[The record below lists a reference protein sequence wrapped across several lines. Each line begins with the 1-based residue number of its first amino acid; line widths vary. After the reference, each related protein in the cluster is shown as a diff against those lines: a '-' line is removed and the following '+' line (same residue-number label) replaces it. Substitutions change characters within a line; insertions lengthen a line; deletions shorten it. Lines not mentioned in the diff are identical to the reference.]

1 MYAETRSFQERN
13 RYVLG
18 GVGAVVVVAVVLLAL
33 NYDRLPLVSGQ
44 RSYSAFFAEAGGLT
58 AGAAVQVSGF
68 EVGEVGSI
76 VLDGARV
83 LVSFE
88 VDNKVRLGDRTE
100 AAIRTKSL
108 LGSKVLE
115 LTPRGADE
123 QSGPIPVERTTSPY
137 QLPVALGDLTAQISG
152 LDTGQLSGSLST
164 LADTFRDTPP
174 DLQVA
179 VAGVTRFSETL
190 DKRDTQLRNLLTN
203 AEKAT
208 TILAD
213 RTGRIV
219 GLIHDSNALLV
230 ALQAQSAELDQIAR
244 HITDVSTQVE
254 GFIAENRDT
263 FKPALD
269 KLNAVLTIVDNR
281 KVQVQQSIS
290 GFSKYLL
297 SLSESLASGP
307 FFKAYLVNLLPG
319 QFIQPFVDAAFS
331 DLGLDPHVLL
341 PSQRTDP
348 QIGQPG
354 TPALPVPFP
363 RTGQGGG
370 PNLTLP
376 DAITGRPGDAR
387 YPYREPLP
395 APAPGGPPPGPPAA
409 APTSESG
416 Q

>member
-1 MYAETRSFQERN
+1 MRSFQERN

-123 QSGPIPVERTTSPY
+123 QSGSIPVERTTSPY

-354 TPALPVPFP
+354 TPALTVPFP

>member
-1 MYAETRSFQERN
+1 MRSFQERN

-354 TPALPVPFP
+354 TPALTVPFP

>member
-354 TPALPVPFP
+354 TPALTVPFP

>member
-1 MYAETRSFQERN
+1 MRSFQERN

>member
-1 MYAETRSFQERN
+1 MRSFQERN

-354 TPALPVPFP
+354 TPALRRRCGAGRLRTSSPSRGTRCSPSR
-363 RTGQGGG
+363 RTG
-370 PNLTLP
+370 
-376 DAITGRPGDAR
+376 GRPPDVRGNR
-387 YPYREPLP
+387 
-395 APAPGGPPPGPPAA
+395 G
-409 APTSESG
+409 
-416 Q
+416 